1 MMEEKAKMPSVIL
14 RPVEISDVDYT
25 HKWHSNPE
33 LYQTLVGPFRDVSLE
48 VEKAWIAER
57 VANSDQEVNRMICL
71 EGQKAPIGLIS
82 VREIDWMARKAH
94 LTGIFIGDAQHRG
107 KGYGYQALCQMM
119 QYCFDTLELN
129 KVWTHILDDNQ
140 ASIRIFEK
148 CGYKIEGHLRQHTY
162 KDGQF
167 RDVVLVGLLAE
178 DYYRKQNA

>member
-1 MMEEKAKMPSVIL
+1 MTEEEAKMPSVIL
-14 RPVEISDVDYT
+14 RPIEISDVDYT
-25 HKWHSNPE
+25 HKWHSDPE
-33 LYQTLVGPFRDVSLE
+33 LYQTLVGPYRHVSLE
-48 VEKAWIAER
+48 VEKAWIANR
-57 VANSDQEVNRMICL
+57 VANSNEEVNRMICL

-94 LTGIFIGDAQHRG
+94 LTGIFIGDAQHRS

-140 ASIRIFEK
+140 ASIHIFVK
-148 CGYKIEGHLRQHTY
+148 CGFVIEGHLRQHTY
-162 KDGQF
+162 KDGQY